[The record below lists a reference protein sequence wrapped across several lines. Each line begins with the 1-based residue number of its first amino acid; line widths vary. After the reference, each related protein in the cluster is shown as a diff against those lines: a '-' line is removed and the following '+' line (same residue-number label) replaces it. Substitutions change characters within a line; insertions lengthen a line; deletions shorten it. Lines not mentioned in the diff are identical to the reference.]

1 MCVKKAIHIG
11 GSKPQ
16 NMASLDAADGNLEC
30 QEDELLALGS
40 IYDERV
46 FTRPTDEMQGQVNVY
61 LDLPNPFEVEV
72 AVKRIPTGKELG
84 KVQTSTCSTSSEQ
97 TSVPKWKIFLVK
109 YLPPLVLTFIFP
121 PSYPS
126 SEPPQFTLSCKWLTA
141 IQVNEAFVKILI
153 SIIDVSKK
161 LSTIL
166 LVKPYSIY

>member
-72 AVKRIPTGKELG
+72 AVKRIP
-84 KVQTSTCSTSSEQ
+84 TCSTSSEQ